1 MSFFFGLYVCIKPF
15 NALFFGMFLI
25 LLFTPVCYVTFGLL
39 VFIRF
44 CCIFT
49 AKVTLLQVVNA
60 CSALLH
66 LNIYIY
72 IQMVS
77 KERD

>member
-1 MSFFFGLYVCIKPF
+1 MV
-15 NALFFGMFLI
+15 LI

-39 VFIRF
+39 VFVRF
-44 CCIFT
+44 CCIPT
-49 AKVTLLQVVNA
+49 AEVTLLQVLNA

-72 IQMVS
+72 IQTVS